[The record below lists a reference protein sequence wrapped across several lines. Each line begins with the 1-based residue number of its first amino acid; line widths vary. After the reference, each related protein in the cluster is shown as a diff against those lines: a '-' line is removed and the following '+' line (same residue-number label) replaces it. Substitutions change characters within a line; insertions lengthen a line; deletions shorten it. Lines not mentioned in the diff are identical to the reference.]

1 MSPESHK
8 MVRSDTLLKLPITNF
23 IIVSLHPP
31 DLLLYRAANDSSVFT
46 IRVKVPSRAF
56 SRLKV
61 PTSAFTFKTL
71 LRHYAKR
78 ALTPRSLNVK
88 LGPRRNYHTMLTN
101 PPVPNDF
108 CVGDPISR

>member
-31 DLLLYRAANDSSVFT
+31 DLLLYRAANDPSVFT
-46 IRVKVPSRAF
+46 IREKVPTRAF
-56 SRLKV
+56 SWLKV

-78 ALTPRSLNVK
+78 ALT
-88 LGPRRNYHTMLTN
+88 GW
-101 PPVPNDF
+101 D
-108 CVGDPISR
+108 G